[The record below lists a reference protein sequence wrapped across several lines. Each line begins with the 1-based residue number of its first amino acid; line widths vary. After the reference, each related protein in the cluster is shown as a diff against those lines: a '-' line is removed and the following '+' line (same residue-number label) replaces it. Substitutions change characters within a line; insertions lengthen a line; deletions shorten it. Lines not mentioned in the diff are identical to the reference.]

1 MNYSGEMLNLKRN
14 NMEHTQDEL
23 LQHEIINQ
31 FDEDLT
37 HKDYESMS
45 YMLEQL
51 IELEE
56 AKKILIDYLGDEHK
70 ERWIER
76 KTTRRW

>member
-1 MNYSGEMLNLKRN
+1 
-14 NMEHTQDEL
+14 MEHTQDEL